1 MSAFVDGT
9 PAPPLGGA
17 QRKDRAPVDPL
28 LTRDVLA
35 HLTVQMESARRML
48 AIVLEQATA
57 IRQRAVAQVVS
68 LASALQAE
76 MHRREVI
83 EAERLELLERAG
95 QHLGVSPADV
105 SIAMLAELMDE
116 DSAQAARG
124 ATAELRG
131 MLLEIQ
137 REHTTNRAL
146 MQQELAFL
154 DHLLRLAG
162 NAGGYDSGGERS
174 RVRRRPLMHTTV
186 FELEA

>member
-1 MSAFVDGT
+1 MAPMAAEPQVD
-9 PAPPLGGA
+9 A
-17 QRKDRAPVDPL
+17 V

-35 HLTVQMESARRML
+35 HLGTQLESARRML

-57 IRQRAVAQVVS
+57 IRQRAVPQVVR
-68 LASALQAE
+68 LASSLQTE

-83 EAERLELLERAG
+83 EAERLALLERAG
-95 QHLGVSPADV
+95 THLGVSPSDV
-105 SIAMLAELMDE
+105 SIAMLSNLMDAE
-116 DSAQAARG
+116 SAEIARNR
-124 ATAELRG
+124 TAELRG

-162 NAGGYDSGGERS
+162 NAGGYDSGGEQAKVR
-174 RVRRRPLMHTTV
+174 RRRPLMHRPV
-186 FELEA
+186 FDLEA

>member
-1 MSAFVDGT
+1 MSAM
-9 PAPPLGGA
+9 AEE
-17 QRKDRAPVDPL
+17 RPVDTL

-35 HLTVQMESARRML
+35 HLTTQLESARRML

-57 IRQRAVAQVVS
+57 IRQRAVPQVVRLATS
-68 LASALQAE
+68 LQTE

-83 EAERLELLERAG
+83 EADRLRLLDRAG
-95 QHLGVSPADV
+95 THLHVGSSDV
-105 SIAMLAELMDE
+105 NIAMLANLMDE
-116 DSAQAARG
+116 ESAAAARNLS
-124 ATAELRG
+124 AELRG

-162 NAGGYDSGGERS
+162 NAGGYDSGGEHS
-174 RVRRRPLMHTTV
+174 KVRRRKPLMHRPV
-186 FELEA
+186 FDLEA

>member
-1 MSAFVDGT
+1 MSAMAEGEHIEVQQ
-9 PAPPLGGA
+9 AVE
-17 QRKDRAPVDPL
+17 DRPVDTL

-35 HLTVQMESARRML
+35 HLSTQLESAHRML

-57 IRQRAVAQVVS
+57 IRQRAVPQVVRLATS
-68 LASALQAE
+68 LQTE

-83 EAERLELLERAG
+83 EADRLRLLDRAG
-95 QHLGVSPADV
+95 TYLGVSPSDV
-105 SIAMLAELMDE
+105 SIGMLANLMDDE
-116 DSAQAARG
+116 SAWVARNRS
-124 ATAELRG
+124 AELRG

-162 NAGGYDSGGERS
+162 NAGGYDSGGDQS
-174 RVRRRPLMHTTV
+174 RVRRKPLMHRPV
-186 FELEA
+186 FDLEA

>member
-1 MSAFVDGT
+1 MASEPQVD
-9 PAPPLGGA
+9 A
-17 QRKDRAPVDPL
+17 L

-35 HLTVQMESARRML
+35 HLATQLDSARRML

-57 IRQRAVAQVVS
+57 IRQRAVPQVVR
-68 LASALQAE
+68 LASSLQAE

-83 EAERLELLERAG
+83 EAERLELLQRAG
-95 QHLGVSPADV
+95 GHLGVSPADV
-105 SIAMLAELMDE
+105 SIAMLANLMDE
-116 DSAQAARG
+116 ESAEAARSR
-124 ATAELRG
+124 TAELRG

-162 NAGGYDSGGERS
+162 NAGGYDSGGEQA
-174 RVRRRPLMHTTV
+174 RVRRRRPLMHRPV
-186 FELEA
+186 FDLEA

>member
-1 MSAFVDGT
+1 MSAMAGDRQVDT
-9 PAPPLGGA
+9 
-17 QRKDRAPVDPL
+17 L

-35 HLTVQMESARRML
+35 HLSTQLESARRML

-57 IRQRAVAQVVS
+57 IRQRAVPQVVRLATS
-68 LASALQAE
+68 LQTE

-83 EAERLELLERAG
+83 EAERLQLLERAG
-95 QHLGVSPADV
+95 AQLHVSPGDV
-105 SIAMLAELMDE
+105 SIAMLANLMDDE
-116 DSAQAARG
+116 SAAVARNR
-124 ATAELRG
+124 TAELRG

-174 RVRRRPLMHTTV
+174 KVRRRKPLMHRPV
-186 FELEA
+186 FDLEA